1 MGGAGRQRM
10 AAIASHCSPL
20 SIAMAGFGNLVQK
33 AFYLGVGLASFA
45 GEKASSQFQ
54 ELRQQAQLLA
64 EEMVKR
70 GELQAEEVGK
80 FVDDLVQQAQKPPMT
95 EGTDPNPPEP
105 GPRRIEIIDDEPP
118 PENPDHVEQLR
129 QQVQALQDE
138 LRRLQS

>member
-1 MGGAGRQRM
+1 
-10 AAIASHCSPL
+10 
-20 SIAMAGFGNLVQK
+20 MAGFGNLVQK

-54 ELRQQAQLLA
+54 ELREQAQLLA

-70 GELQAEEVGK
+70 GELQSEEAGK
-80 FVDDLVQQAQKPPMT
+80 FVDDLIQQAQKPPMT
-95 EGTDPNPPEP
+95 EGTNPPEP
-105 GPRRIEIIDDEPP
+105 GPRRIEIIEEDDDPG
-118 PENPDHVEQLR
+118 ENPDHVDHLR